1 MFKCVHALN
10 FHRSAWSS
18 PLNFHQ
24 SAWSSPANP
33 AFTIPDPLSHTSADT
48 SPSSAIF
55 LSFLRIP
62 SASSSRVVSPR
73 SRVLVA
79 DLVPSRR
86 VASRPRPR
94 RDSRRPLARV
104 SRASRGSFVHPDA
117 SRPIDR
123 SRIVR
128 ESNRSRIES
137 FANRINQSTTRFEIV
152 RAPVARS
159 RPSFASRP
167 RARRRNFR
175 DVARASVA
183 SVGRL
188 ASPRAHRRPSS
199 AAISRSSRTQSIA
212 TPRRRGRARRG
223 PAGCCTI
230 YKIRNNRVYVRSKTT
245 HIFVL
250 YRDRARRRARARSRG
265 AGRATGV
272 AHLYIKYETITYT
285 LDPKPPIYRSINRT
299 HPSDA
304 RRAISRLYKIRI
316 NRVYITPQNTDIS
329 IKISVRYDRDRA
341 APDASPTVSAAS
353 ALFTRRATR
362 ARREIAPRW
371 RRAAFERTR
380 SRARVV
386 YIHAPTPQRAP
397 RAHNARI
404 VSPSTR
410 KSVVG
415 LSDNVTRIA
424 RERDVG

>member
-33 AFTIPDPLSHTSADT
+33 AFTIPDPLSHTSADI

-137 FANRINQSTTRFEIV
+137 INQRLALKSFAHPSPVRVRRSRRARVRRRRILGTS
-152 RAPVARS
+152 RAPRS
-159 RPSFASRP
+159 RR
-167 RARRRNFR
+167 
-175 DVARASVA
+175 SVA
-183 SVGRL
+183 SPRL
-188 ASPRAHRRPSS
+188 AHRRPSS
-199 AAISRSSRTQSIA
+199 AAISRSSPSQSIA
-212 TPRRRGRARRG
+212 ASRARRRGRARRG
-223 PAGCCTI
+223 PGVCAV
-230 YKIRNNRVYVRSKTT
+230 YKIRSN
-245 HIFVL
+245 H
-250 YRDRARRRARARSRG
+250 
-265 AGRATGV
+265 
-272 AHLYIKYETITYT
+272 
-285 LDPKPPIYRSINRT
+285 
-299 HPSDA
+299 
-304 RRAISRLYKIRI
+304 
-316 NRVYITPQNTDIS
+316 VYIIPQNTDIS
-329 IKISVRYDRDRA
+329 INQS
-341 APDASPTVSAAS
+341 
-353 ALFTRRATR
+353 
-362 ARREIAPRW
+362 
-371 RRAAFERTR
+371 
-380 SRARVV
+380 
-386 YIHAPTPQRAP
+386 HAPP
-397 RAHNARI
+397 
-404 VSPSTR
+404 SP
-410 KSVVG
+410 
-415 LSDNVTRIA
+415 
-424 RERDVG
+424 

>member
-33 AFTIPDPLSHTSADT
+33 AFTIPDPLSHTSADI

-199 AAISRSSRTQSIA
+199 AAISRSSPSQSIA
-212 TPRRRGRARRG
+212 ASRARRRGRARRG
-223 PAGCCTI
+223 PGVCAV
-230 YKIRNNRVYVRSKTT
+230 YKIRSN
-245 HIFVL
+245 H
-250 YRDRARRRARARSRG
+250 
-265 AGRATGV
+265 
-272 AHLYIKYETITYT
+272 
-285 LDPKPPIYRSINRT
+285 
-299 HPSDA
+299 
-304 RRAISRLYKIRI
+304 
-316 NRVYITPQNTDIS
+316 VYIIPQNTDIS
-329 IKISVRYDRDRA
+329 INQS
-341 APDASPTVSAAS
+341 
-353 ALFTRRATR
+353 
-362 ARREIAPRW
+362 
-371 RRAAFERTR
+371 
-380 SRARVV
+380 
-386 YIHAPTPQRAP
+386 HAPP
-397 RAHNARI
+397 
-404 VSPSTR
+404 SP
-410 KSVVG
+410 
-415 LSDNVTRIA
+415 
-424 RERDVG
+424 

>member
-1 MFKCVHALN
+1 MTPWCRGRPTMDGNTAFGA
-10 FHRSAWSS
+10 
-18 PLNFHQ
+18 
-24 SAWSSPANP
+24 SSPANP

-94 RDSRRPLARV
+94 RDSRRSLARV

-152 RAPVARS
+152 RASVARS
-159 RPSFASRP
+159 RFVVRVAPARP
-167 RARRRNFR
+167 TSNPR

-212 TPRRRGRARRG
+212 ASRARRRGRSRRG
-223 PAGCCTI
+223 PGVCAI
-230 YKIRNNRVYVRSKTT
+230 YKIRNN
-245 HIFVL
+245 H
-250 YRDRARRRARARSRG
+250 
-265 AGRATGV
+265 
-272 AHLYIKYETITYT
+272 
-285 LDPKPPIYRSINRT
+285 
-299 HPSDA
+299 
-304 RRAISRLYKIRI
+304 
-316 NRVYITPQNTDIS
+316 VYIIPQNTDIS
-329 IKISVRYDRDRA
+329 INQS
-341 APDASPTVSAAS
+341 
-353 ALFTRRATR
+353 
-362 ARREIAPRW
+362 
-371 RRAAFERTR
+371 
-380 SRARVV
+380 
-386 YIHAPTPQRAP
+386 HAPP
-397 RAHNARI
+397 
-404 VSPSTR
+404 SP
-410 KSVVG
+410 
-415 LSDNVTRIA
+415 
-424 RERDVG
+424 

>member
-104 SRASRGSFVHPDA
+104 SRASRGSFVHPEP

-128 ESNRSRIES
+128 ESNRSRIGVRIES
-137 FANRINQSTTRFEIV
+137 INQSTTRFEIV
-152 RAPVARS
+152 RASVTRS
-159 RPSFASRP
+159 RPSLASRP

-199 AAISRSSRTQSIA
+199 AAISRSSPSQSIA
-212 TPRRRGRARRG
+212 ASRARRRGRARRG
-223 PAGCCTI
+223 PGVCAV
-230 YKIRNNRVYVRSKTT
+230 YKIRSN
-245 HIFVL
+245 H
-250 YRDRARRRARARSRG
+250 
-265 AGRATGV
+265 
-272 AHLYIKYETITYT
+272 
-285 LDPKPPIYRSINRT
+285 
-299 HPSDA
+299 
-304 RRAISRLYKIRI
+304 
-316 NRVYITPQNTDIS
+316 VYIIPQNTDIS
-329 IKISVRYDRDRA
+329 INQS
-341 APDASPTVSAAS
+341 
-353 ALFTRRATR
+353 
-362 ARREIAPRW
+362 
-371 RRAAFERTR
+371 
-380 SRARVV
+380 
-386 YIHAPTPQRAP
+386 HAPP
-397 RAHNARI
+397 
-404 VSPSTR
+404 SP
-410 KSVVG
+410 
-415 LSDNVTRIA
+415 
-424 RERDVG
+424 

>member
-1 MFKCVHALN
+1 MDGNTAFGA
-10 FHRSAWSS
+10 
-18 PLNFHQ
+18 
-24 SAWSSPANP
+24 SSPANP

-128 ESNRSRIES
+128 EIANRSRIGVRIESINQRLALKS
-137 FANRINQSTTRFEIV
+137 FAHPSPVRVRRSRRARVRRRRILGTS
-152 RAPVARS
+152 RAPRS
-159 RPSFASRP
+159 RR
-167 RARRRNFR
+167 
-175 DVARASVA
+175 SVA
-183 SVGRL
+183 SPRL
-188 ASPRAHRRPSS
+188 AHRRPSS

-285 LDPKPPIYRSINRT
+285 LDPKPPIYLSINRT

-353 ALFTRRATR
+353 ALFERRATR
-362 ARREIAPRW
+362 ARREIAPRKP
-371 RRAAFERTR
+371 
-380 SRARVV
+380 SRVV
-386 YIHAPTPQRAP
+386 RADAVTRAHRVHIRADATTRTACAQRAH
-397 RAHNARI
+397 RVAVDAKKR
-404 VSPSTR
+404 R
-410 KSVVG
+410 RFVG
-415 LSDNVTRIA
+415 
-424 RERDVG
+424 